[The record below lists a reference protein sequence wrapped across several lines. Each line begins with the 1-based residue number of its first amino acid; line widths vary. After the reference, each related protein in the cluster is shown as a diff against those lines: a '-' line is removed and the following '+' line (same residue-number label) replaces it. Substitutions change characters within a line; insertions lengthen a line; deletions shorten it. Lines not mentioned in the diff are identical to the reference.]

1 MYNLNLL
8 KNTAFKI
15 AEEGELLNYE
25 VKCSILTGKL
35 MQLPSGEYL
44 VARGRE
50 VIVHCEVNGGFG
62 QAFTDSPREFKGSV
76 KEVLGFELDS
86 DWKRAVFFATLNAI
100 LHKLRLVDRTIHC
113 VRDEP
118 EKCGE
123 LMLQHLTSNFG
134 LVKVAHIGYQP
145 GHVKVLA
152 EALRPENLYV
162 TDLDYENISKVK
174 FGVKILDGEL
184 NDQVL
189 RKVKVAYI
197 TGNAAVNNTLPQLLN
212 LCREYGVKPIIYGV
226 TGRGISKLLNLED
239 FCPYGHNS
247 LEEVFNRFW

>member
-1 MYNLNLL
+1 MYNLNSL
-8 KNTAFKI
+8 KNMAFKI
-15 AEEGELLNYE
+15 AEEGGLLNFE
-25 VKCSILTGKL
+25 AKCLILTGKL

-44 VARGRE
+44 AARGRE

-76 KEVLGFELDS
+76 REVLEFELDS

-123 LMLQHLTSNFG
+123 LMLQHLTSKFG
-134 LVKVAHIGYQP
+134 RVKVAHIGYQP

-152 EALRPENLYV
+152 EALGPENLYV
-162 TDLDYENISKVK
+162 TDLDYENIGKVK

-184 NDQVL
+184 NDQIL

-197 TGNAAVNNTLPQLLN
+197 TGSAAVNNTLPQLLN
-212 LCREYGVKPIIYGV
+212 LCRKYSVKPIIYGV

-247 LEEVFNRFW
+247 LEEALH

>member
-1 MYNLNLL
+1 MVVYVYDLNSL
-8 KNTAFKI
+8 KGMVFKI
-15 AEEGELLNYE
+15 AERERLLNYE

-44 VARGRE
+44 AARGRE

-62 QAFTDSPREFKGSV
+62 QVFTDSPREFKGSV
-76 KEVLGFELDS
+76 REVLEFELDS
-86 DWKRAVFFATLNAI
+86 NWKRAVFFASLNAI
-100 LHKLRLVDRTIHC
+100 LHKLKLVDRTIHC

-123 LMLQHLTSNFG
+123 LMLQHLTSKFG
-134 LVKVAHIGYQP
+134 RVKVVHIGYQP

-152 EALRPENLYV
+152 EALGSENLYV
-162 TDLDYENISKVK
+162 TDLDYENIGKVK

-197 TGNAAVNNTLPQLLN
+197 TGSAAVNNTLPQLLN

-226 TGRGISKLLNLED
+226 TGRGISKLLNLEEL
-239 FCPYGHNS
+239 CP
-247 LEEVFNRFW
+247 